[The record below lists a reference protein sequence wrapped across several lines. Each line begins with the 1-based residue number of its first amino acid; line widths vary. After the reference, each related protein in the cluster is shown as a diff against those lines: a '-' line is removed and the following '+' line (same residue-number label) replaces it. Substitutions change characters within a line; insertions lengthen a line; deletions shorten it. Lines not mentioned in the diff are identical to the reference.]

1 MYILF
6 YSKHCKFCNKFINVL
21 ENLGE
26 DKFFNGVCVDKV
38 KGSRPKL
45 VRDYKVTEVPTIIV
59 NGKSYSGK
67 IAFKWLEDKI
77 KSSSQSV
84 SSHDSR
90 ANKTPIITGYNA
102 DNCSQLMINNG
113 TSGTSQYSFINDIQK
128 INTPDEDSDVSG
140 MKQFV
145 LPNSSITGSSREI
158 SDKLQDKIETSTGE
172 MERMKMARD
181 KQDEM
186 FKRQTR

>member
-21 ENLGE
+21 QNLGE

-38 KGSRPKL
+38 NGSRPKL

-59 NGKSYSGK
+59 NEKTYSGK

-84 SSHDSR
+84 SSQDTR
-90 ANKTPIITGYNA
+90 ANKTPVITGYNS
-102 DNCSQLMINNG
+102 DNCSQLMINTG

-128 INTPDEDSDVSG
+128 INTPEEDADVTG
-140 MKQFV
+140 MKRFV
-145 LPNSSITGSSREI
+145 LPESSITGSTNDI
-158 SDKLQDKIETSTGE
+158 TDKMKDKTATCVGE
-172 MERMKMARD
+172 MERMKLARD

-186 FKRQTR
+186 FKRR